1 VTGDEVM
8 RSLREGDRTGIVW
21 RPGETDV
28 SIRPGWFHHPAED
41 AQVKSVE
48 DLVKIHFT
56 SVGRNSKL
64 LLNVPP
70 TRAGLLHDTD
80 VARLAGMRAR
90 LDAIFAEDLAA
101 SSEPAWVATGATTA
115 VGAVMLDQAREVGLV
130 DLQEDIW
137 QGQRVARYAVD
148 GLVDGAWQPMS
159 RGSTIG
165 YRKLDRVSPVR
176 VAGVRLRIEDAIE
189 SPLSVR
195 IRLYASGGPGHVPRQ

>member
-1 VTGDEVM
+1 
-8 RSLREGDRTGIVW
+8 
-21 RPGETDV
+21 
-28 SIRPGWFHHPAED
+28 
-41 AQVKSVE
+41 
-48 DLVKIHFT
+48 
-56 SVGRNSKL
+56 
-64 LLNVPP
+64 
-70 TRAGLLHDTD
+70 
-80 VARLAGMRAR
+80 
-90 LDAIFAEDLAA
+90 
-101 SSEPAWVATGATTA
+101 
-115 VGAVMLDQAREVGLV
+115 V